1 MQVIKVKEKKKLT
14 LLDTTKQVKELKKFT
29 VF

>member
-14 LLDTTKQVKELKKFT
+14 LLDTTKQVKELKKIT

>member
-1 MQVIKVKEKKKLT
+1 MQAIKVKEKKKLT